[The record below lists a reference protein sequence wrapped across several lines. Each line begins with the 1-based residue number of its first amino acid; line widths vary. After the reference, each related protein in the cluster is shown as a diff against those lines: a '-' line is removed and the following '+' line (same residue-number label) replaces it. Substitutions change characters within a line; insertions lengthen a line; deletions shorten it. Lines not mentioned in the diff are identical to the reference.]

1 MNRLGALDYIVMGGY
16 LLGTAAIAIRTAGR
30 QTTTRE
36 YFTANRQIPGWAVG
50 FAMMATTVSSPTF
63 VAIPGSTFA
72 RDWWQMLYMLMAL
85 GVLTV
90 LVPFVVPLYR
100 RAVKM
105 SAYEY
110 LEERF
115 GYGARLY
122 GAAGFTLLRIADL
135 GFTLYLTGVAVEV
148 VTGWDIG
155 TVVMGVGAFTLVY
168 TLIGGI
174 EGAIW
179 TSVVQG
185 GILVGSA
192 GIILFAIFFGSEAG
206 PATLVAH
213 AYQNGK
219 LSLGDFDL
227 GWGTLYR
234 EQATGWILMIAGLLH
249 FSRYYVTEQSIIQ
262 RYLVARSDQEARS
275 GVRLG
280 VLITVPTW
288 LTFAF
293 IGTCLWSYY
302 DLAGTTLPP
311 QVLSQPDNIVPHFI
325 ATQLPTGVVG
335 LILAGLLAAA
345 MSSVSADLN
354 SVATVLTQDFFVRA
368 FPRTSDRKQLFFGRL
383 AVLIGGVWCT
393 GAALLLT
400 LTRSTA
406 AYEVIVISVSIV
418 AGGMLG
424 LFGLGF
430 LSRRANRAGANVGI
444 IVCLLFV
451 GWATLTGPLGVDL
464 GYNFRMNTLL
474 IGVFS
479 HFILFGAGYLA
490 SRFLGGQTP
499 DVERL
504 TVWALKGTGVRED
517 EDAGEPP
524 RAVSTGS

>member
-1 MNRLGALDYIVMGGY
+1 
-16 LLGTAAIAIRTAGR
+16 
-30 QTTTRE
+30 
-36 YFTANRQIPGWAVG
+36 
-50 FAMMATTVSSPTF
+50 
-63 VAIPGSTFA
+63 
-72 RDWWQMLYMLMAL
+72 
-85 GVLTV
+85 
-90 LVPFVVPLYR
+90 
-100 RAVKM
+100 M

-110 LEERF
+110 LEHRF
-115 GYGARLY
+115 GYAARLY

-148 VTGWDIG
+148 VTGWDIKS
-155 TVVMGVGAFTLVY
+155 VVLGVGAFTVAY

-174 EGAIW
+174 EAAIW

-185 GILVGSA
+185 VILAGSA
-192 GIILFAIFFGSEAG
+192 GVILLAIFFGSEAG

-213 AYQNGK
+213 AYQHGK
-219 LSLGDFDL
+219 LSLGNFDL
-227 GWGTLYR
+227 GWSTLYR

-293 IGTCLWSYY
+293 IGTCLWSFY
-302 DLAGTTLPP
+302 DLSATTLP
-311 QVLSQPDNIVPHFI
+311 QSVVSQPDNIVPYFI
-325 ATQLPTGVVG
+325 ATRLPTGVVG

-354 SVATVLTQDFFVRA
+354 SIATVLTEDFFVRG
-368 FPRTSDRKQLFFGRL
+368 FPRTSERGQMLFARL
-383 AVLIGGVWCT
+383 AVLVGGAWCT
-393 GAALLLT
+393 GTALLLT

-430 LSRRANRAGANVGI
+430 LSRTGNRAGTNVGI
-444 IVCLLFV
+444 VVCLLFV
-451 GWATLTGPLGVDL
+451 GWATVTGPLGVDL

-479 HFILFGAGYLA
+479 HFILFGVGYLA
-490 SRFLGGQTP
+490 SRVIGRRTP

-504 TVWALKGTGVRED
+504 TVWALEGRGPRDD
-517 EDAGEPP
+517 EESA
-524 RAVSTGS
+524 AS